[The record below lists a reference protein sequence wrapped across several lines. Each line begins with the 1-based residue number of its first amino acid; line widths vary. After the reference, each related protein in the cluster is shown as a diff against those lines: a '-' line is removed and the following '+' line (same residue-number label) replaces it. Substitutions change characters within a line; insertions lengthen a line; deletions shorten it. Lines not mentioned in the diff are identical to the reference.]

1 MKIMCVD
8 VVMKIFELPTKN
20 ENKIRTKNN
29 ENYNEN
35 SIKSFPLT
43 EGREKIII
51 LIFLV
56 PHF

>member
-1 MKIMCVD
+1 MCVD

-20 ENKIRTKNN
+20 ENKIQTKNN

-35 SIKSFPLT
+35 SIKSFPLA